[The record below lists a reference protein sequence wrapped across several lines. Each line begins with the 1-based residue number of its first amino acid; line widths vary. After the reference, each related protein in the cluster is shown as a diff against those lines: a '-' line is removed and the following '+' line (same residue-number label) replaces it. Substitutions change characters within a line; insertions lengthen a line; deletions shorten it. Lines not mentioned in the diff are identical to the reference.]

1 MADNEKSERKEEKE
15 QQQGVELLTWY
26 KKIEMIGMDIEPG

>member
-15 QQQGVELLTWY
+15 HRQDIEELAAWR
-26 KKIEMIGMDIEPG
+26 KKIEMIRH